1 MSVYALVKLKRRG
14 ANSRPR
20 RMLYGVCSNRR
31 LLEKI
36 RDGQERP
43 EEWRVVAVGSA
54 DLFQHAGTYRKAG

>member
-1 MSVYALVKLKRRG
+1 VYALVKLTQQG
-14 ANSRPR
+14 ANGRPR
-20 RMLYGVCSNRR
+20 RVFYGACGSRR

-43 EEWRVVAVGSA
+43 EEWRVVAIGSG